1 MTIFT
6 GKLAWALL
14 AICWY
19 VIRYP
24 FERHASRTRTD
35 QSRRDAAE
43 WFRMAVSA
51 IGLGGLPILYIAT
64 GWPRFASYQPMT
76 VQMLAGMVVAVS
88 ALVMFR
94 KTHLALGKYWS
105 VSLDI
110 RDGHRLITDG
120 IYTKVRHPMY
130 SAFWL
135 MALAQAL
142 LIPNWFAGM
151 AGLAGFGFLF
161 FLRIGP
167 EEKMMEERFG
177 SEYITYRS
185 HTNRIIPGIW

>member
-1 MTIFT
+1 
-6 GKLAWALL
+6 
-14 AICWY
+14 
-19 VIRYP
+19 
-24 FERHASRTRTD
+24 
-35 QSRRDAAE
+35 
-43 WFRMAVSA
+43 
-51 IGLGGLPILYIAT
+51 
-64 GWPRFASYQPMT
+64 
-76 VQMLAGMVVAVS
+76 
-88 ALVMFR
+88 MFR

-161 FLRIGP
+161 FLRKRRIK
-167 EEKMMEERFG
+167 EK
-177 SEYITYRS
+177 Y
-185 HTNRIIPGIW
+185 